1 MLSLLALV
9 RFFVCVVR
17 EVLLRSCGIGVRGGS
32 HGIGHGG
39 GDFGRLIGGDAFGFC
54 LLVSLGTLL
63 GALLALVGNGLLRGR
78 DRGVTT
84 PLTTSAVETGT
95 SVPRPLAPWEA
106 ERSAFAW
113 PRATDSS
120 LARRDLNALRTREVT
135 LFTNSTGALVTV
147 STASTA
153 EATESVISFTSSRI

>member
-1 MLSLLALV
+1 MVAATSDVLSAATRLASAFSS
-9 RFFVCVVR
+9 RSARCSARCSRWSATASFAAAT
-17 EVLLRSCGIGVRGGS
+17 EV
-32 HGIGHGG
+32 
-39 GDFGRLIGGDAFGFC
+39 
-54 LLVSLGTLL
+54 
-63 GALLALVGNGLLRGR
+63 
-78 DRGVTT
+78 VTT

-95 SVPRPLAPWEA
+95 SVPFPFAPWEA

>member
-39 GDFGRLIGGDAFGFC
+39 GDFGRLIGGDAFGFG
-54 LLVSLGTLL
+54 LLVSLARCSARCSRWSAT
-63 GALLALVGNGLLRGR
+63 ASFAAATEV
-78 DRGVTT
+78 VTT

-95 SVPRPLAPWEA
+95 SVPCPFAPWEA

-147 STASTA
+147 SSASTA